1 MHNKHSTYMALLTLV
16 DQISNALENGNSVIG
31 IFLDFSKAFDTV
43 DHEIILMKLE
53 YYGIRGVPL
62 QWLTNY
68 IQGRQQFVT
77 FNGVKSE
84 KSVTKCGVP
93 QGSIL
98 GPLLFLIYIDDLASV
113 LDSSLPI
120 LFADDTNLFEIGNNF
135 QEMSK
140 KKPTELENIVDWL
153 RANKL
158 SINIIKAQFII
169 LSNKKNIDNLNISIN
184 GIQLDQVYVSI
195 FLGVQIDSKLN
206 WKSRIDYIGKTLS
219 K

>member
-1 MHNKHSTYMALLTLV
+1 MYDRLLNFLNKHKFFYKYQFGLQKKHSTYMALTLV
-16 DQISNALENGNSVIG
+16 DQISHALENGNSVIG

-62 QWLTNY
+62 QWFINY

-77 FNGVKSE
+77 FNCAQSE
-84 KSVTKCGVP
+84 KSATKCGVP

-98 GPLLFLIYIDDLASV
+98 GPLLFLIYINDLASV

-140 KKPTELENIVDWL
+140 KNKRWIRKHSWL
-153 RANKL
+153 
-158 SINIIKAQFII
+158 
-169 LSNKKNIDNLNISIN
+169 
-184 GIQLDQVYVSI
+184 V
-195 FLGVQIDSKLN
+195 
-206 WKSRIDYIGKTLS
+206 KS
-219 K
+219 